1 MFVNLNNNYLFSLQQ
16 LFACVQARETKLQQE
31 TAAAKNKLRAVATK
45 LERFENKSERV
56 QQLRRTANTAEAR
69 ASELGDEVSQLE
81 RKQRRQQARYCTC
94 QCK

>member
-1 MFVNLNNNYLFSLQQ
+1 MSRICLFVNLNNNYLFSLQQ
-16 LFACVQARETKLQQE
+16 LFVCVQTREAKLQQE

-69 ASELGDEVSQLE
+69 ASELGDLVAQLQ
-81 RKQRRQQARYCTC
+81 RKQRSQQARCT
-94 QCK
+94 